1 MAAEGPQERKSRLHW
16 TFFGRPRVRTRNTV
30 VCIRRAGNLCLTMR
44 KSFKKLVQ
52 TAWGD
57 GRPMAVDCALLVLL
71 AVLGCLTIITAI
83 GQWTAIHYVQ

>member
-1 MAAEGPQERKSRLHW
+1 
-16 TFFGRPRVRTRNTV
+16 
-30 VCIRRAGNLCLTMR
+30 MR

-52 TAWGD
+52 TVWGD